1 MAAHGTVLIV
11 DDEALV
17 RWSLRER
24 FLQQGYSVLESGTAI
39 DAVREFSRGGVD
51 VVLLD
56 CRLPDSDGI
65 AVLRVMKTLSPQAK
79 VILMTAFPTI
89 ENASEAAQYGA
100 RDYLVKPFDLDDVVE
115 RVEKL
120 GYPGRP

>member
-1 MAAHGTVLIV
+1 VRRTLLVV

-24 FLQQGYSVLESGTAI
+24 FAQSGYTVLESETAAGAI
-39 DAVREFSRGGVD
+39 AQFGVGGVD

-65 AVLRVMKTLSPQAK
+65 AVLRLMKALSPTSV
-79 VILMTAFPTI
+79 VILMTAFPTT
-89 ENASEAAQYGA
+89 ETAREAETYGA
-100 RDYLVKPFDLDDVVE
+100 CHYLTKPFDLDDVVAIVE
-115 RVEKL
+115 QSRV
-120 GYPGRP
+120 GPDS

>member
-1 MAAHGTVLIV
+1 MAAHGTVLFV
-11 DDEALV
+11 DDEDLV

-24 FLQQGYSVLESGTAI
+24 FLDHGYSVLESGTAATAI
-39 DAVREFSRGGVD
+39 NEFIRCAVD

-65 AVLRVMKTLSPQAK
+65 AVLRVMKTLSPDAK

-89 ENASEAAQYGA
+89 ENASEAAEYGA
-100 RDYLVKPFDLDDVVE
+100 RDYLVKPFDLDEVVA

-120 GYPGRP
+120 SARP